1 MKKLFYILVFISVAA
16 NVLLLQDVYKVGG
29 TSIID
34 TVGNEVSAY
43 FHNTDT
49 QPVVDV
55 AEVQAYTKAES
66 INMFL
71 DSLALADTLWK
82 APEGLEN
89 ALIKTPA
96 PTKIATKRE
105 LRKTS
110 PKSILHEYS
119 VAIYPAS
126 AKNEVNLN
134 LSGMANESFGVYI
147 ISKQGKVEAFYD
159 FAANTASERKM
170 SLDIS
175 QLDRGTYFAHLVGK
189 GDRVVKKF
197 VKI

>member
-1 MKKLFYILVFISVAA
+1 MKRLFYILVFISVAV
-16 NVLLLQDVYKVGG
+16 NVLLIQDVFKLGG
-29 TSIID
+29 QSLID
-34 TVGNEVSAY
+34 RAI
-43 FHNTDT
+43 
-49 QPVVDV
+49 
-55 AEVQAYTKAES
+55 AYTEYKDHSVEIDSAQLVTLTKAQS
-66 INMFL
+66 INLFL

-82 APEGLEN
+82 EPEGVKH
-89 ALIKTPA
+89 ALVKEPT
-96 PTKIATKRE
+96 PTKIETKRE
-105 LRKTS
+105 LRKAAR
-110 PKSILHEYS
+110 KSILQEYS